1 MFEAVMDDTST
12 VRFLTNILCLI
23 LAFIFQNLKKG
34 DKLQMD
40 TTLLKATQNINIKDE
55 NVEAVNIRTQ
65 ETKAYPKHK
74 LKVFPRLYNFSSFN

>member
-1 MFEAVMDDTST
+1 MPPSRGSSADF
-12 VRFLTNILCLI
+12 
-23 LAFIFQNLKKG
+23 
-34 DKLQMD
+34 D